1 MSIRVIRNHVYHS
14 QLVNELMHLLVI
26 VVVDGVV
33 GALTIAKPFVEG
45 HDIGRSKV
53 TETIQLTECLH
64 SIDDDLF
71 MCTSSVGIVRL
82 IQGVLHEPNE
92 RLVLVVTIVFVLR
105 VLKCMDFYL
114 LVIIDVEVLQVY
126 LIPKSDQ
133 SVKDSLAVFN
143 LV

>member
-1 MSIRVIRNHVYHS
+1 MRIRVIRNHVYHS

-33 GALTIAKPFVEG
+33 CTLTIAQPFVEG

-53 TETIQLTECLH
+53 TKTIQLTECLH

-71 MCTSSVGIVRL
+71 MCTRSISIVRL
-82 IQGVLHEPNE
+82 IKGVLHEPNE
-92 RLVLVVTIVFVLR
+92 RLVLVVTVVFVLR
-105 VLKCMDFYL
+105 VLKSMDFYL